1 MPCARLLVC
10 LFAVLAPV
18 GASAHEP
25 MAQDSIVIDG
35 VMLDVEAQ
43 VRFDSLPTDSRNTTA
58 TFQAAWTFN
67 TFLGGGRSAPG
78 WWNWSGRPDV
88 NFQCSA
94 ELLRF
99 PAQLDRRKRHQ
110 WQGHLDA
117 GFMVASLVSIDA
129 STFPDS
135 LIGFLPASASAPL
148 RMVTSQQFDI
158 GTETDTLD
166 AVTSRTVATAPFASV
181 GMDVV
186 LREWQFGIAAGV
198 CYRTRSAQDRPEL
211 NSPALDGAA
220 FVPGFS
226 ETRGS
231 NRWSNSELPTSRSAL
246 RGHFNSR
253 ASGFRKRL
261 RTIGGASALNTMHGN

>member
-1 MPCARLLVC
+1 MTCARLLVC

-18 GASAHEP
+18 GASAQGL

-58 TFQAAWTFN
+58 TFQAAWTVNAFI
-67 TFLGGGRSAPG
+67 GGGRSAPG

-88 NFQCSA
+88 NLLCSA

-99 PAQLDRRKRHQ
+99 PDKLDRRKRRQ
-110 WQGHLDA
+110 WQGHVDA
-117 GFMVASLVSIDA
+117 GFMIASLVSIDA

-135 LIGFLPASASAPL
+135 LIGFLPATATAPL

-166 AVTSRTVATAPFASV
+166 AVTGRTVTTAPFATV
-181 GMDVV
+181 GLDAV
-186 LREWQFGIAAGV
+186 LREWQVGIAGGLR
-198 CYRTRSAQDRPEL
+198 YRPQSLKDRPVL
-211 NSPALDGAA
+211 NAPTLDGAA
-220 FVPGFS
+220 YVPGIQ
-226 ETRGS
+226 RNPGVDPMIQV
-231 NRWSNSELPTSRSAL
+231 RIAYQKDRSPWTFQLTGLWLSQAQQNQWL
-246 RGHFNSR
+246 
-253 ASGFRKRL
+253 
-261 RTIGGASALNTMHGN
+261 GAGVKYDAW

>member
-10 LFAVLAPV
+10 LFAVLAPLD
-18 GASAHEP
+18 ASAHEP
-25 MAQDSIVIDG
+25 MAQDSIVIDR

-43 VRFDSLPTDSRNTTA
+43 VRFDSLPTDLRNTTA

-135 LIGFLPASASAPL
+135 LIGFLPASATAPL

-166 AVTSRTVATAPFASV
+166 AVTGRTVATAPFASV

-211 NSPALDGAA
+211 NSPALDGVAY
-220 FVPGFS
+220 VPGIQRNPGVEPMVQFRIAYQQERSPWTFQLTGLWIS
-226 ETRGS
+226 EAPQNHWWGVGVKYDA
-231 NRWSNSELPTSRSAL
+231 W
-246 RGHFNSR
+246 
-253 ASGFRKRL
+253 
-261 RTIGGASALNTMHGN
+261 